1 MGELTSVAP
10 PKMIAIQKGSPI
22 ARQARL
28 LFSFCQRSKSTQF
41 LNTSN
46 QVHIGGQTR
55 SFRVGF
61 VSQEKGEN
69 SSNDVED
76 KFKDDKFK
84 DDPDVR
90 GILSDIKGHFDPNYK
105 GINVTPNEE
114 PVANG
119 DEYESD
125 SSRGESIADNGKEEE
140 GSGGGAKSMKELL
153 EKIYGARTKAATQ
166 TSVGGYTEYR

>member
-10 PKMIAIQKGSPI
+10 PKMIAIRKGSPI

-46 QVHIGGQTR
+46 QVDIGGQTR

-61 VSQEKGEN
+61 VSQEKGGN
-69 SSNDVED
+69 SPNDVED

-90 GILSDIKGHFDPNYK
+90 GILSDIKGHFDPNNK
-105 GINVTPNEE
+105 GINVTPEPNEE

-119 DEYESD
+119 DEDESA
-125 SSRGESIADNGKEEE
+125 SSRGGGVSWGSQKHERVAGEDLWGKD
-140 GSGGGAKSMKELL
+140 KSC
-153 EKIYGARTKAATQ
+153 
-166 TSVGGYTEYR
+166 YTDI